1 MKSLILWE
9 GPGWYVVQDDNGR
22 MVWFQISDNE
32 EVQPE
37 NEDCFWWD
45 ELPKWAKNAD
55 VVEC

>member
-1 MKSLILWE
+1 MKVLIFWE
-9 GPGWYVVQDDNGR
+9 GAGWYVEVMDGGR
-22 MVWFQISDNE
+22 SVWFQISDLKE
-32 EVQPE
+32 SLPE